1 MNILAFNLPPQRG
14 KVKNEWGK
22 GHRPLKSHGLTSARG
37 KGNHHSCPPLCLHLG
52 DETQQQPSEQID
64 ILDSWR
70 TGSLL
75 PILLPTS
82 RARNRGAAACCGAE
96 GWVAAAVLR
105 AEIGHSLPP
114 SVPMEGVCLQSS
126 FRQIPPERPIPGASS
141 SLFPESP
148 QIQRLLHKHG

>member
-1 MNILAFNLPPQRG
+1 MNGEKGTGPSNPMDSLQPEGRG
-14 KVKNEWGK
+14 TTTAAHLFVC
-22 GHRPLKSHGLTSARG
+22 TSVMRR
-37 KGNHHSCPPLCLHLG
+37 SSSR
-52 DETQQQPSEQID
+52 QEQID

-105 AEIGHSLPP
+105 A
-114 SVPMEGVCLQSS
+114 GVD
-126 FRQIPPERPIPGASS
+126 
-141 SLFPESP
+141 
-148 QIQRLLHKHG
+148 